1 MKRLLNRWRLF
12 LTFRYTDPSL
22 HPGLWGEPEV
32 HISKHG
38 GARVHWRC
46 VGGGTV
52 CVGGNHGAHWC
63 TIGPGMA
70 HEDECMCGAKRY
82 GVFGSWS

>member
-22 HPGLWGEPEV
+22 HPGEWVGPV
-32 HISKHG
+32 IKHDRHGTIVVWECSG
-38 GARVHWRC
+38 GYRIC
-46 VGGGTV
+46 TGT
-52 CVGGNHGAHWC
+52 NHGASRC

-82 GVFGSWS
+82 GVFGAWS